1 MNIRALYLRS
11 LYVIIYFGT
20 RIIYLPKYKGVCM
33 NNDLPK
39 ALMKE
44 FVYFNNGFRFEKLNH
59 QNTKLRPLEIF
70 VLFNLQQK
78 NN

>member
-1 MNIRALYLRS
+1 
-11 LYVIIYFGT
+11 
-20 RIIYLPKYKGVCM
+20 M